1 MIFFEIFCH
10 NQTRNSRVKSIMT
23 SETSQKRQR
32 APSPGAPSPRSGGVS
47 PPPQGGAKRCRGEGT
62 SPPKRFRRELPDC
75 FESELQERSGVSVPS
90 QEEAHRRAKRGR
102 RVSVYVPAERD
113 VGEIKCR
120 EETASPELPPRSG
133 SGAPEAQTTQE
144 QDEPPSPESPPRSG
158 SGAPEV
164 PSQEEAHRRAK
175 RGRRVLT
182 PSNSDGDSGDDEPP
196 SPPLL
201 GPKRPLSPSVPPSQE
216 EAHRDAKKPRQCR
229 VVSGLP
235 EIVYEGPIEV
245 FYDGVPSQE
254 EVHAAAKRRGSTRRG
269 SSPLRELSPD
279 RSGGRSPE
287 ATKRLVELF

>member
-10 NQTRNSRVKSIMT
+10 KQTLDSRVKSIMT
-23 SETSQKRQR
+23 NSAANRPK
-32 APSPGAPSPRSGGVS
+32 ALSPGAPSPRSGGVS

-62 SPPKRFRRELPDC
+62 MLPERSRRKLPDC
-75 FESELQERSGVSVPS
+75 FKPKPQKLSRVFVPS

-216 EAHRDAKKPRQCR
+216 FAHRKAKKHRQRR
-229 VVSGLP
+229 VVSSLP
-235 EIVYEGPIEV
+235 DIVHEGPIEV
-245 FYDGVPSQE
+245 FFDGVPSQE
-254 EVHAAAKRRGSTRRG
+254 EVHAAAKRRGSMRRG

-279 RSGGRSPE
+279 PSGGRFPE